1 MSLLCRSFWT
11 VSLYGANVYVENIMS
26 GLEKEEVH
34 NLVTGKAGRLAT
46 LLFYFAIFFLYDFEF
61 LAVGFGNGG

>member
-1 MSLLCRSFWT
+1 M
-11 VSLYGANVYVENIMS
+11 YVENIMS